1 MIRKYKERKKRPIG
15 PRRRRREATGYEGGL
30 DSVLGPTNARAR
42 LRSGFIYTSRPKSA
56 FTATIQRSRN
66 PQPPNPTSQLLVA
79 CSTGSKASVVAFTG
93 MEFSLKR
100 CTGKNMEG
108 INGKQEAVTGDEVC
122 SLQICPCKRKEP
134 TAGHLHHIKEGVKEG
149 TVEPDSD
156 AVFSDEIEEQAI
168 SDVKVAAAARKGAQ
182 VSCFSEVGQSA
193 NAKVEFGKTTGDE
206 DEDEDEVGFTCPYYS
221 EDEFTRPYYS
231 EDEKVNEEEE
241 DYDGETD
248 IELVWAKANADYN
261 KFVKRLLANV
271 KDDMFK
277 DYTPEDFLD
286 SEDLEGS

>member
-1 MIRKYKERKKRPIG
+1 MLASAP
-15 PRRRRREATGYEGGL
+15 AL
-30 DSVLGPTNARAR
+30 
-42 LRSGFIYTSRPKSA
+42 YTSR
-56 FTATIQRSRN
+56 RSRRFPD
-66 PQPPNPTSQLLVA
+66 PQIRVHGNYPE
-79 CSTGSKASVVAFTG
+79 TGSTASVVAFTG
-93 MEFSLKR
+93 KEFSLKR

-108 INGKQEAVTGDEVC
+108 INGKQEAFTGDEVC
-122 SLQICPCKRKEP
+122 SLQICPCKSKEP
-134 TAGHLHHIKEGVKEG
+134 TAGHLHHIKEGVTKKKGQSACFEED

-156 AVFSDEIEEQAI
+156 AVFSDEIEEQA
-168 SDVKVAAAARKGAQ
+168 VKVAAAARKGAQ

-193 NAKVEFGKTTGDE
+193 NAKVESGKTAGDADDDE
-206 DEDEDEVGFTCPYYS
+206 DADEVGFTCPYYS